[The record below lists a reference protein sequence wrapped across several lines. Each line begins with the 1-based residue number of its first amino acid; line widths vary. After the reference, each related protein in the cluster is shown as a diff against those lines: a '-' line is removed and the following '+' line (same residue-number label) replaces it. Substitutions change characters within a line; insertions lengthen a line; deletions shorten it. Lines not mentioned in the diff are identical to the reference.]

1 MRRAARWDG
10 VVPLSAALAESDP
23 GAPIPVDE
31 LEQVVALV
39 RSERSDAD
47 MAGFDVVVNG
57 TSPAD
62 PSAAADLHARYAAAG
77 VTWWSENVNGWRGS
91 VPEMLALVGRG
102 PAGGAG

>member
-23 GAPIPVDE
+23 GEPIPVDE

-57 TSPAD
+57 TSRAD